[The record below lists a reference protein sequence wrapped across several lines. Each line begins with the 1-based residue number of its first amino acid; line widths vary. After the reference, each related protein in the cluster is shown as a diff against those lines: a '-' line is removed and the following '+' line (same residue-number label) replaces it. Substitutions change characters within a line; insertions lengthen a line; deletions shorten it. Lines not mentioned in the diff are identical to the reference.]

1 MNSAVEPA
9 VNVQPEAA
17 APRVSVALMAA
28 LVILT
33 CGHVLSNLLR
43 TTPAMAIDLMA
54 VDLKSSAQTLAALTS
69 AYHFFFA
76 LLQIPIGVALDRYSI
91 RTVSLVLFAGT
102 TVNIVSDRNTGF
114 LIAVVLGAIVSW
126 LWPWV
131 IGMIF
136 VRRARG
142 RQQDRMHDE
151 VERQVAAERAKDAEH
166 RAG

>member
-1 MNSAVEPA
+1 M
-9 VNVQPEAA
+9 Q
-17 APRVSVALMAA
+17 R
-28 LVILT
+28 
-33 CGHVLSNLLR
+33 
-43 TTPAMAIDLMA
+43 
-54 VDLKSSAQTLAALTS
+54 
-69 AYHFFFA
+69 F
-76 LLQIPIGVALDRYSI
+76 IGVVLGGAVTFVL
-91 RTVSLVLFAGT
+91 LVMFAGT

-131 IGMIF
+131 IGMIL

>member
-1 MNSAVEPA
+1 M
-9 VNVQPEAA
+9 Q
-17 APRVSVALMAA
+17 R
-28 LVILT
+28 
-33 CGHVLSNLLR
+33 
-43 TTPAMAIDLMA
+43 
-54 VDLKSSAQTLAALTS
+54 
-69 AYHFFFA
+69 F
-76 LLQIPIGVALDRYSI
+76 IGVVLGGAVTFVL
-91 RTVSLVLFAGT
+91 LVLFAGT